1 MPGVV
6 FGFGEKIRMAEKI
19 MDFGA
24 DLIDIMPAVSETEFR
39 ATKELTRMFGNRVS
53 ATSRAKKPDIDAAI
67 NAGAERITLFS
78 PLSDLHIAQKLKITR
93 DENIRNSC
101 EMIDYARSHGIAVDF
116 AGEDATRADM
126 AYLKQFLK
134 EIHGKIA
141 MFFIADTVGC
151 LTPESARKLVW
162 YVRNSARCEVAI
174 HFHNDFGMATANTV
188 EGILAGADC
197 FSGTFTGIGER
208 AGNAPIEEVCTA
220 LHYLC
225 GMEVN
230 VKFNMLKEICGT
242 VQELSG
248 IRLQKHKPLVGENAF
263 AHESGIHVDGIL
275 KNPKTYEFL
284 NPEDVGQKRKICI
297 GKHSGRKG
305 IEHVLREKCGD
316 EIAPEDAEI
325 VLKAIKEAYERKR
338 DSLSDEEIET
348 IVSEIK
354 CRRVLA

>member
-6 FGFGEKIRMAEKI
+6 FGFEEKLRMAEKI

-53 ATSRAKKPDIDAAI
+53 VTSRAKKPDIDAAI

-93 DENIRNSC
+93 EENIRNSC

-126 AYLKQFLK
+126 VYLRQFLK

-151 LTPESARKLVW
+151 LTPESTRKLVW
-162 YVRNSARCEVAI
+162 YVKNNAKCDVGL

-230 VKFNMLKEICGT
+230 VKFNMLKEICGM

-263 AHESGIHVDGIL
+263 SHESGIHVDGIL
-275 KNPKTYEFL
+275 KNPKTYEFVE
-284 NPEDVGQKRKICI
+284 PECIGQQRRFFF
-297 GKHSGRKG
+297 GKHSGAAFLKKILG
-305 IEHVLREKCGD
+305 ED
-316 EIAPEDAEI
+316 EDVSRI
-325 VLKAIKEAYERKR
+325 L
-338 DSLSDEEIET
+338 
-348 IVSEIK
+348 SEIK
-354 CRRVLA
+354 ALSENGKTSFSETELMAIIENLSSGKMRVFYG